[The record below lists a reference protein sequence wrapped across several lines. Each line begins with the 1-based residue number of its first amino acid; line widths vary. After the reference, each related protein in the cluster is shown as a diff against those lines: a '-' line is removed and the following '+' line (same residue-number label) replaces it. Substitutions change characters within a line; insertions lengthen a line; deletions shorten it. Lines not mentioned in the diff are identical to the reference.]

1 LEFRANHGSRQ
12 DVRQSDQYRGLVG
25 LDIGSTSVKLVEL
38 SGTPGHFELE
48 NIAVVAVPDDASV
61 GAYKRAVSMLLEG
74 KELMTKRVATSVS
87 GRKVAVRGMRFPM
100 LADKELDGAIRY
112 EGSQVIAFDID
123 ECYVDHCVIPST
135 SRAAVVDDEEDES
148 EEPGEERP
156 IVAAVEAETQQLMN
170 ILFVAARRESVDSKL
185 GVLEEAGLEPRVVGV
200 DALIL
205 LEALLQDDGLPET
218 VGVIN
223 IGAESTSIGIVREGT
238 VPFVRDIDIAGSS
251 YTKAIANALSVTL
264 EEAEQLKIQDPDRN
278 PDAMAAMGTVTRQL
292 VGELSRSLMY
302 YQSRSNGATVESLF
316 MCGGASGLPGLAEAI
331 SDMAGLPIARW
342 SPLDSVRIDEARFD
356 GEAVARLSAIAS
368 LAAALAMKKDP
379 N

>member
-1 LEFRANHGSRQ
+1 M
-12 DVRQSDQYRGLVG
+12 RQSDQYRGLVG

-38 SGTPGHFELE
+38 SGTPGSFELE

-74 KELMTKRVATSVS
+74 KELATKRVATSVS

-123 ECYVDHCVIPST
+123 ECYVDHCVIPSA
-135 SRAAVVDDEEDES
+135 SSAPVADDEKDETEEQDDEQAV
-148 EEPGEERP
+148 EEP
-156 IVAAVEAETQQLMN
+156 AKTETQELMN

-185 GVLEEAGLEPRVVGV
+185 GVLQEVGLEPRVVGV

-205 LEALLQDDGLPET
+205 LEALLQDEELPET

-223 IGAESTSIGIVREGT
+223 IGASSTSIGIVRDGT
-238 VPFVRDIDIAGSS
+238 VPFVRDIDIAGNS
-251 YTKAIANALSVTL
+251 YTQAIANALSVTL
-264 EEAEQLKIQDPDRN
+264 EEAEQMKIQEPERDPD
-278 PDAMAAMGTVTRQL
+278 ATAAIGTVTRQL

-302 YQSRSNGATVESLF
+302 YQSRGNGAKVESLF
-316 MCGGASGLPGLAEAI
+316 MCGGASGLPGLVDAI
-331 SDMAGLPIARW
+331 SEMAGLPITRW
-342 SPLDSVRIDEARFD
+342 SPLDSIQVNESRFD
-356 GEAVARLSAIAS
+356 TEAVNRLSAIAS